1 MLCVQKVSKYFTVS
15 TEAVIQITSHICC
28 IFFKKCQ
35 SKPNFAFWLCLTQC
49 QLLGSNIHVFWT
61 TVIWPR
67 MNSAVS
73 KLVANLIY
81 VIKGPCVIWCAF
93 KRSVLQFNW
102 KSCEMQFSAKP
113 NSFHLPFKGNV
124 FVNYHWVTL
133 GLICRLY
140 PMSQVNLAFSKP
152 LRLTMEILSPCKVYY
167 VLLLSK
173 GEESEYHVQGSRWRL
188 GQNMQSKNSF
198 LPYPGNIK
206 LTIVV
211 LSLWDENSPFT
222 ISFLKGRTNR

>member
-1 MLCVQKVSKYFTVS
+1 MLCVQKVSKYFTLS
-15 TEAVIQITSHICC
+15 TEAVIQVTSHICC

-35 SKPNFAFWLCLTQC
+35 SKPNCAFWLCLTQC
-49 QLLGSNIHVFWT
+49 QLLGSNLHVFLT

-73 KLVANLIY
+73 KLVANLMC

-102 KSCEMQFSAKP
+102 KSCEMQFFVKP
-113 NSFHLPFKGNV
+113 NSFNLPFKGNV
-124 FVNYHWVTL
+124 FVNYHWVML

-173 GEESEYHVQGSRWRL
+173 GEEIWVSCARL
-188 GQNMQSKNSF
+188 KMT
-198 LPYPGNIK
+198 L
-206 LTIVV
+206 
-211 LSLWDENSPFT
+211 
-222 ISFLKGRTNR
+222 RTEHAE